1 MLMRHQM
8 ISVIERID
16 TEQITKLD
24 FFHRQIKCLRGLF
37 HKINIYVLSSFG
49 MSSFT
54 IVFVGLYHN
63 YLLKCAHKMADVK
76 YN

>member
-1 MLMRHQM
+1 M

-24 FFHRQIKCLRGLF
+24 FFHRQIKCLRGLL

-54 IVFVGLYHN
+54 IVLDRKSTCLNSSHH
-63 YLLKCAHKMADVK
+63 A
-76 YN
+76 

>member
-1 MLMRHQM
+1 MLMRHQI

-24 FFHRQIKCLRGLF
+24 FFHRQIKCLRGLY
-37 HKINIYVLSSFG
+37 HRIHIYVLLSFG

-54 IVFVGLYHN
+54 IVFVRLYN
-63 YLLKCAHKMADVK
+63 TIY
-76 YN
+76 

>member
-1 MLMRHQM
+1 M

-24 FFHRQIKCLRGLF
+24 FFHRQIKCLRGLL

-49 MSSFT
+49 M
-54 IVFVGLYHN
+54 
-63 YLLKCAHKMADVK
+63 
-76 YN
+76 